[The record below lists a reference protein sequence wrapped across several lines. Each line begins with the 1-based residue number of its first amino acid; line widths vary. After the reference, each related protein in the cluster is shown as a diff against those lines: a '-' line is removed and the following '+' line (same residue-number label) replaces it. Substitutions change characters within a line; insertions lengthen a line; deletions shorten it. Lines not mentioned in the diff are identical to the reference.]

1 MGSPSGVATRADG
14 AETLVVMVET
24 PELPQVKRTD
34 SKEIPASAMRLLQAL
49 RAPGLGLALH
59 LPAHGRGRGLPPVLR
74 QLLAAPPA
82 SWDLPELPGIGGPL
96 EPHGAVAQAQGEAAQ
111 LCGADRC
118 WFGVNGA
125 SGLLQAGLLGL
136 APPGSRVLL
145 PRNLHRSLLHACV
158 LGQLRPVLFN
168 LPFDA
173 ATGLWLPPTA
183 AWLERVLEQAGPL
196 AAVVL
201 IRPTYQGLAGELGG
215 LIELVHRRG
224 LPVLVDEAHGAH
236 FGAFALPRGLLPA
249 PALAAGADL
258 VVQSMHKAAG
268 GLGQSAVLLQQGER
282 VDAEAVQRGLLWLQ
296 TSSPSALL
304 LASAAAALTHL
315 HSRRGARQLQR
326 ALGIGTR
333 LRQRLSTEGVP
344 LVANQDPLRL
354 VLNTAAL
361 GISGL
366 AADTWLIERGVIAE
380 LPEPG
385 CLTFCLGLVPPPA
398 LAWRL
403 GRRLRQLDAA
413 LGGGG
418 LPAFQP
424 PPLPLVAEPELPVGQ
439 AWRAPSE
446 AVPLADAAGRLA
458 AEPICPY
465 PPGIPLLIP
474 GERIDPPRA
483 AWLARQRQ
491 LWPDQIADSLK
502 VVA

>member
-1 MGSPSGVATRADG
+1 MEARTDG
-14 AETLVVMVET
+14 AVTLVVMVET
-24 PELPQVKRTD
+24 PELPLFEPPD
-34 SKEIPASAMRLLQAL
+34 STENRSRAMGLLQAL
-49 RAPGLGLALH
+49 RAPGPGLALH
-59 LPAHGRGRGLPPVLR
+59 LPAHGGGRGLAPGLR
-74 QLLAAPPA
+74 HLLAAPPA
-82 SWDLPELPGIGGPL
+82 CWDLPELPGIGGPL
-96 EPHGAVAQAQGEAAQ
+96 EPHGVVAQAQNEAAR

-145 PRNLHRSLLHACV
+145 PRNLHRSLLHGCV
-158 LGQLRPVLFN
+158 LGQLRPVLFD

-173 ATGLWLPPTA
+173 ASGLWLPPTA
-183 AWLERVLEQAGPL
+183 AWLERVLEQAGSL

-201 IRPTYQGLAGELGG
+201 LHPTYQGLAGDVAV
-215 LIELVHRRG
+215 LVDLLHRRG

-236 FGAFALPRGLLPA
+236 FGAAALPGGLLPA
-249 PALAAGADL
+249 SALAAGADL
-258 VVQSMHKAAG
+258 VVQSLHKAAG
-268 GLGQSAVLLQQGER
+268 GLGQSAALLLQSGR
-282 VDAEAVQRGLLWLQ
+282 VDAEAVQQGVLWVQ

-304 LASAAAALTHL
+304 LVSAEAALNEL

-326 ALGIGTR
+326 ALRIGVQ
-333 LRQRLSTEGVP
+333 LREGLASTGLP

-361 GISGL
+361 GINGL
-366 AADTWLIERGVIAE
+366 DADAWLIERGVIAE

-403 GRRLRQLDAA
+403 GRRLRQLQVA
-413 LGGGG
+413 LGGTP
-418 LPAFQP
+418 LPPFQP

-439 AWRAPSE
+439 AWRAPSQT
-446 AVPLADAAGRLA
+446 VTLAMAAGRLA

-483 AWLARQRQ
+483 TWLQRQRQ
-491 LWPDQIADSLK
+491 LWPGQIADTVK